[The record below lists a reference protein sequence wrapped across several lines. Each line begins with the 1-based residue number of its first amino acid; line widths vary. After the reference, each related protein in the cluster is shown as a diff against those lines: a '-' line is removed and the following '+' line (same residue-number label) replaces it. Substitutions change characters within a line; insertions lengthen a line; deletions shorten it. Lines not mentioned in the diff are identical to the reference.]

1 LNGTGMLMFNDTEV
15 IFTEHN
21 LDTKTNVGSLLKNAS
36 TKSIILAPFN
46 STVSEIVAEDGKPYI
61 WPEEVRK
68 LIVPKKILKFAPKV
82 KDLDRQYEHN
92 NNADLDNGVYNNVG
106 NEDEN
111 NPLEHNS
118 SSNDSLKGSFKE
130 TELSSDDEKAEIQI
144 EEAARKRIK
153 QEQESELQEFEKQ
166 IKLKYVRYQEPIEI
180 IEIELV
186 TQIALQGVYPRDYLL
201 RIL

>member
-1 LNGTGMLMFNDTEV
+1 MFHDTEV

-111 NPLEHNS
+111 NPLDGNNNS
-118 SSNDSLKGSFKE
+118 SSSDSLKGSFKE
-130 TELSSDDEKAEIQI
+130 TELSSDDEKAEIQV

-153 QEQESELQEFEKQ
+153 QQQESELQEFENQ
-166 IKLKYVRYQEPIEI
+166 IKLKYVRYQEPVEI
-180 IEIELV
+180 IDIELV
-186 TQIALQGVYPRDYLL
+186 TQISLQGVYPREYIL
-201 RIL
+201 RTL

>member
-1 LNGTGMLMFNDTEV
+1 M
-15 IFTEHN
+15 
-21 LDTKTNVGSLLKNAS
+21 
-36 TKSIILAPFN
+36 
-46 STVSEIVAEDGKPYI
+46 
-61 WPEEVRK
+61 
-68 LIVPKKILKFAPKV
+68 
-82 KDLDRQYEHN
+82 
-92 NNADLDNGVYNNVG
+92 G

>member
-1 LNGTGMLMFNDTEV
+1 MFHDTEV

-68 LIVPKKILKFAPKV
+68 LIVHKKILKFAPKV

-111 NPLEHNS
+111 NPLEGANNS
-118 SSNDSLKGSFKE
+118 SSSDSLKGSFKE
-130 TELSSDDEKAEIQI
+130 TELSSDDEKAEIQV
-144 EEAARKRIK
+144 EEAAKKRIK
-153 QEQESELQEFEKQ
+153 
-166 IKLKYVRYQEPIEI
+166 
-180 IEIELV
+180 
-186 TQIALQGVYPRDYLL
+186 
-201 RIL
+201 

>member
-1 LNGTGMLMFNDTEV
+1 MIYDTEV
-15 IFTEHN
+15 LFNEHN
-21 LDTKTNVGSLLKNAS
+21 LDTKTNIGSLLKNAS

-111 NPLEHNS
+111 NPLDGNNNS
-118 SSNDSLKGSFKE
+118 SSSDSLKGSFKE
-130 TELSSDDEKAEIQI
+130 TELSSDDEKAEIQV

-153 QEQESELQEFEKQ
+153 QQQESELQEFEKQ
-166 IKLKYVRYQEPIEI
+166 IKLKYVRYQEPVEI
-180 IEIELV
+180 IDIELV
-186 TQIALQGVYPRDYLL
+186 TQISLQGVYPREYIL
-201 RIL
+201 RTL